1 MTDAPTS
8 EPVAAAPAA
17 PRRRLLA
24 AAALYFVIVFG
35 AGLLMGPIRVLW
47 LEPVLGPFFSVLC
60 ETPFLIL
67 AMWIAAGVAPRAT
80 RLQGGVGVRL
90 ALGLLALVFQLTAD
104 VAVGFGLRGLVLQA
118 QLAYFATPAGWLYV
132 ISLALFALMPALVS
146 WRRTRA

>member
-8 EPVAAAPAA
+8 EPVAAALAA
-17 PRRRLLA
+17 PRRRLFA
-24 AAALYFVIVFG
+24 AAALYFLIVFG

-80 RLQGGVGVRL
+80 RLQGGVGVGL

-104 VAVGFGLRGLVLQA
+104 VAVGFGLRGLVLQD

-132 ISLALFALMPALVS
+132 ASLALFALMPAL
-146 WRRTRA
+146 RRVQVKR